1 MVSIQN
7 GSKQD
12 FFVQGQL
19 GDMNFLGVMDGH
31 GGNPCIEFVRKQDF
45 NFIASQPDPAQALW
59 DIIQS
64 SGMNFARSGCTFT
77 FARVNTKMQVIEV
90 WNVGD
95 SATCVYLDDEAF
107 WTEAHTFHNVKEL
120 QRTKPLVD
128 FIRQTTAPKVSSPT
142 TIIDLPSFT
151 GYFKNGDTLVPSQSM
166 GHNGATGF
174 EPHKQVIYYNSTQRV
189 RIVCVSDGVL
199 DMQVDL
205 SKGTAED
212 IANEA
217 DRKWKQGWT
226 YKGCLDVKF
235 QDADDISCVVWEK
248 PEPEVVEWAT
258 LCVPYAPT
266 VFTEVDVRAVFDE
279 LGNIRKIDEFIVQ
292 KEGKNHKVFFIHF
305 NPGVLNPTMREMYT
319 KLAEDKPV
327 KVWVREK
334 WFWYLRISNHD
345 DHIQELRKIGWQ
357 YDRWDGTGDY
367 YEFAKDEID
376 TPTALSLS
384 TFLHSLA

>member
-12 FFVQGQL
+12 FFVQEQL
-19 GDMNFLGVMDGH
+19 GDINFLGVMDGH
-31 GGNPCIEFVRKQDF
+31 GGNQCIEFVRKQDF

-64 SGMNFARSGCTFT
+64 SGMNFARSGCTGT
-77 FARVNTKMQVIEV
+77 FARVNTKIQVIEV

-95 SATCVYLDDEAF
+95 SATCVYLNDEAF
-107 WTEAHTFHNVKEL
+107 WTEAHTFHNLKEL

-128 FIRQTTAPKVSSPT
+128 FIHQTTAPTVSSST
-142 TIIDLPSFT
+142 GITDLPSFT
-151 GYFKNGDTLVPSQSM
+151 GYFKNGDILVPSQSF
-166 GHNGATGF
+166 GHNGVTGF
-174 EPHKQVIYYNSTQRV
+174 DPHKQVIHYKSTDRV

-205 SKGTAED
+205 STGTAED

-226 YKGCLDVKF
+226 YKGFPGIQF
-235 QDADDISCVVWEK
+235 QNVDDISAVVWEK
-248 PEPEVVEWAT
+248 PAVEWPT
-258 LCVPYAPT
+258 ICIPYSISIFAGD
-266 VFTEVDVRAVFDE
+266 DVRAVFHTF
-279 LGNIRKIDEFIVQ
+279 GNIRKIDEFIVQ
-292 KEGKNHKVFFIHF
+292 KV
-305 NPGVLNPTMREMYT
+305 
-319 KLAEDKPV
+319 
-327 KVWVREK
+327 
-334 WFWYLRISNHD
+334 
-345 DHIQELRKIGWQ
+345 RKIGWQ

-384 TFLHSLA
+384 TFLQSLA